1 MNPVTIIFALMAIAL
16 MVPVGI
22 HVLNDQVRQTMA
34 TVAALQMARIQKAAD
49 GYITANA
56 AAIEGTATSTN
67 PATITIPMLVNT
79 GYLPNG
85 FQANNPYGQ
94 TWEVQVLQ
102 PSPGQLQALVLS
114 TGGNPVPTRSLGLAA
129 QIAGAAGGVVGGG
142 SGTSSVPGCG
152 AGQACGVY
160 SGWKVPTSGFNA
172 QPGHLAALIEYSN
185 GQIQNDYLYRVSV
198 PGQPQLNQMQ
208 TNLNMGNN
216 NINNAQDVNVNDD
229 VTLGNPA
236 PAQGGNP
243 ASLQGQLGVD
253 EPAGQGFPGGWGGG
267 IHSWDIYANGTVGA
281 GENGSLNAYMNDF
294 DGGIGGGGQVVTNS
308 PNGANYAYMQSS
320 NNGSSIVTNG
330 TVQGGYVNSTG
341 NVNAQNA
348 LTAGGGGYIT
358 DSGYGAVAN
367 TFTANILGA
376 NYIYSNGN
384 VQANGSFTTNG
395 QVYFNNQYVVP
406 GWGCGQDGSITGS
419 TYNGGML
426 LVCTNGQWQNAQNS
440 GMNSGIAGTYQQA
453 FAYTSNTYPNRMG
466 YCLEPSTTPGVNG
479 YIIGGGGGSTQN
491 YSYLGP
497 INWDPYTY
505 YVYQGTIGFGLWYSG
520 GNICTGGVIWAQ

>member
-22 HVLNDQVRQTMA
+22 HVLNDQSRQTMA
-34 TVAALQMARIQKAAD
+34 TVAALQMARIQKAAE

-114 TGGNPVPTRSLGLAA
+114 TGGTTVSTRSLGLAA

-142 SGTSSVPGCG
+142 SGTSAVPGCG

-208 TNLNMGNN
+208 TNLDMGNN
-216 NINNAQDVNVNDD
+216 NINNAQNVNVNDD
-229 VTLGNPA
+229 VTLGNPGS
-236 PAQGGNP
+236 AQGGNP
-243 ASLQGQLGVD
+243 AGLQGQLGVD

-267 IHSWDIYANGTVGA
+267 IHTWDIYANGTFGA

-294 DGGIGGGGQVVTNS
+294 DGGIGGGGEVVTNS
-308 PNGANYAYMQSS
+308 PNGANYAYMQSN
-320 NNGSSIVTNG
+320 NNGSSVVANG

-367 TFTANILGA
+367 TFTANVLGA

-384 VQANGSFTTNG
+384 INASGQVQAKYDVTLGTANGSASLGG
-395 QVYFNNQYVVP
+395 Q
-406 GWGCGQDGSITGS
+406 CGPNGSIAANSNGS
-419 TYNGGML
+419 GQIL
-426 LVCTNGQWQNAQNS
+426 SCVNGQWSVAFAPAYNLQSFSFGNGFCNAVNCPYFPYYIGYHHYCALSAYGQYGNAYVSVFPSAGPNAQGQYLWQVQSQS
-440 GMNSGIAGTYQQA
+440 GN
-453 FAYTSNTYPNRMG
+453 
-466 YCLEPSTTPGVNG
+466 VNG
-479 YIIGGGGGSTQN
+479 FTVTCY
-491 YSYLGP
+491 
-497 INWDPYTY
+497 
-505 YVYQGTIGFGLWYSG
+505 
-520 GNICTGGVIWAQ
+520 

>member
-22 HVLNDQVRQTMA
+22 HVLNDQSRQTMA
-34 TVAALQMARIQKAAD
+34 TVAALQMARIQKAAE

-208 TNLNMGNN
+208 TNLDMGNN
-216 NINNAQDVNVNDD
+216 NVNNAYDVNANHNVEAGPAGQCVENSEGHCTGEIEAAGTTQADLPSGWQGGMTTRDLMGVNGTVAEGTPGSPQAYMNDYGDGSAGGGGEVAAVDPSNGNYAVMNSSNTGSAPEIYTNGIVDAGNGFGAGSYFGFFNGSWMAFNGGNTYQWGSADINGNANVGGQVRAGYD
-229 VTLGNPA
+229 VTLGTA
-236 PAQGGNP
+236 GGSANI
-243 ASLQGQLGVD
+243 
-253 EPAGQGFPGGWGGG
+253 GQGC
-267 IHSWDIYANGTVGA
+267 
-281 GENGSLNAYMNDF
+281 
-294 DGGIGGGGQVVTNS
+294 S
-308 PNGANYAYMQSS
+308 PNGAIA
-320 NNGSSIVTNG
+320 
-330 TVQGGYVNSTG
+330 
-341 NVNAQNA
+341 
-348 LTAGGGGYIT
+348 
-358 DSGYGAVAN
+358 AN
-367 TFTANILGA
+367 
-376 NYIYSNGN
+376 
-384 VQANGSFTTNG
+384 ANGSG
-395 QVYFNNQYVVP
+395 QVLACEGGKNPTWQAMGGGVTYEGNWWLQYGGVENI
-406 GWGCGQDGSITGS
+406 GYYTFCAQTGFITG
-419 TYNGGML
+419 
-426 LVCTNGQWQNAQNS
+426 
-440 GMNSGIAGTYQQA
+440 
-453 FAYTSNTYPNRMG
+453 F
-466 YCLEPSTTPGVNG
+466 
-479 YIIGGGGGSTQN
+479 GGSALI
-491 YSYLGP
+491 YPVAGPYPGGIYLWQAQSLSDVA
-497 INWDPYTY
+497 INVSCWDA
-505 YVYQGTIGFGLWYSG
+505 S
-520 GNICTGGVIWAQ
+520 